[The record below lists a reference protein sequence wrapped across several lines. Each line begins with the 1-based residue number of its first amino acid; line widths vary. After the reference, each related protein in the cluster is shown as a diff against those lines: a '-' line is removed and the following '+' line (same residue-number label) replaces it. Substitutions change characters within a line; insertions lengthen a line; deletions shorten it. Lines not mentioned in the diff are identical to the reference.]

1 MHEIEILDDREFDD
15 LYNQLDVA
23 HQMIVDG
30 TIREYV
36 DCVSSACESKIPCN
50 QWPIIWE
57 CLEVAIFIQ
66 LDDADMQ
73 FIGNFGY
80 VAVCIVGAYLVTT
93 DAITIETI
101 VAFIIYIRLFTQKPN
116 LLKWEQIYNQRK
128 RPVSGYLNFWKK
140 KNWMRNIRN
149 LQKWS
154 MLKGR

>member
-1 MHEIEILDDREFDD
+1 
-15 LYNQLDVA
+15 
-23 HQMIVDG
+23 
-30 TIREYV
+30 
-36 DCVSSACESKIPCN
+36 
-50 QWPIIWE
+50 
-57 CLEVAIFIQ
+57 
-66 LDDADMQ
+66 MQ

-128 RPVSGYLNFWKK
+128 RPVSGYLNFRKK
-140 KNWMRNIRN
+140 KNWMRNNRN

>member
-1 MHEIEILDDREFDD
+1 MSTAPAKAKFHAINDR
-15 LYNQLDVA
+15 LYENAWKSQFL
-23 HQMIVDG
+23 
-30 TIREYV
+30 
-36 DCVSSACESKIPCN
+36 SSLMM
-50 QWPIIWE
+50 PI
-57 CLEVAIFIQ
+57 
-66 LDDADMQ
+66 MQ

-93 DAITIETI
+93 NAITIETI

-116 LLKWEQIYNQRK
+116 LLKWEQIYNRRK